1 MVSFQHSCYFY
12 AFANRLMK
20 RFLTYT
26 AALLL
31 TAASLTCIGAEP
43 EFLSVNNLY
52 NISIRETNSVCKDAD
67 GFVWVSSKMG
77 ILRFASHNYRF
88 YNLPYSEHNAL
99 TVRLECRDKMLVA
112 YCNSGQVF
120 IYNRVTDQFEPLVN
134 LTQYINRLNLI
145 IYKIAID
152 SKQNLWIATS
162 NGFFVYADGQIR
174 AIDSDGA
181 FYNLEWLT
189 GNNLIVAGRTK
200 LQIIDTG
207 DPDALPRDIG
217 ASLPA
222 SIKTSLFCD
231 TPHNRLWI
239 GTKTDGLLIF
249 DLSSH
254 SVTVVEGIPKLPV
267 LTLKQFNDSTLL
279 AGVDGHGISAIDI
292 STGHIR
298 KTYRN
303 DRNNSQS
310 LASNG
315 VYDILCEPGKRIWVC
330 TYDDGVLFSNIESK
344 NITQFLHQSNNDN
357 SIKDNHVNDVCED
370 ADGNLWFAT
379 NNGVSRYNPKTD
391 RWQHSP
397 TDMRGDSHVFL
408 SICADSDGRIWAG
421 TYSSGLY
428 VFDRNGRTVAHY
440 SSDSHSAYN
449 NDFIFSL
456 KEDCNH
462 DIWIGGTNNDIF
474 RYNRRSQTFS
484 RFDYEPLNTFAELD
498 SENMLLG
505 CTSGLFKLNK
515 TTGERTHLFDSCI
528 VNDILVQG
536 DTIWVATHGNG
547 LLRVSVNGEITA
559 HYDTRDGLPSDFVTS
574 LLYAADHLWIGT
586 ETGLC
591 KFAPS
596 SGKAFIFP
604 STTQLSA
611 SFNRHAALVLR
622 NGNLIWGTSS
632 GAVCLN
638 PDFEPDE
645 QSDGKIFVQD
655 ISVAGSSIR
664 NLPDITGNMPINQL
678 NQLKLNYTQNT
689 IKIELEALGRVVGP
703 RFAWKMEGLDA
714 NWNLPAVQNIISYPN
729 LPSSDF
735 DLIIRLYDNTL
746 SRIIDERTLH
756 IVITPPLWRRWW
768 FVSISY
774 FIVCLIVYMIIT
786 QYIQNIKRQHAEDK
800 IRFFT
805 NTAHEI
811 RTSLTLIKA
820 PIEELHKEK
829 KLTAVG
835 QRNLELASV
844 QAQQLSAVVTQLMD
858 FQKSD
863 IGKERLLLS
872 MTDIVGFMGNRV
884 QMFESM
890 AANSNIELRFTHN
903 TNTFSSAIDT
913 NMMAKVVDNLISN
926 AIKYSSKGGIVSIGL
941 ECGEKMWRLSVTDH
955 GIGISRQAQK
965 HLFTEFY
972 RSENAVNSSIVG
984 SGIGLMLVKNYVELH
999 NGKVTCVSQEG
1010 KGSTFTIEIPVAI
1023 AEKRD
1028 SAPNATA
1035 VHAASQPIESK
1046 TVDSQES
1053 DITLLIVE
1061 DNENLLRFMRE
1072 TLSDEFNILTA
1083 ENGAVAWK
1091 NIGEQQPDIV
1101 ISDIMMPEMDG
1112 FELCRLLKS
1121 TFETAH
1127 IPIILLTALSG
1138 RAEQLQG
1145 LGLGADDYLTKPFD
1159 MDILRL
1165 RLKTLV
1171 RNRQL
1176 TKSKI
1181 INSLSHGTPVEL
1193 GNKQNDE
1200 FVQKLHL
1207 TVKENMG
1214 NCDFDKEQFAAAMNV
1229 SSSLLYKK
1237 IKALTDL
1244 SPTDF
1249 IKTARLEYAQKLLK
1263 TQKYNIT
1270 EISEMCGFASAA
1282 YFSTVFKK
1290 QYGVA
1295 PSDYDG
1301 TEDISN

>member
-1 MVSFQHSCYFY
+1 MITKQIL
-12 AFANRLMK
+12 AFA
-20 RFLTYT
+20 T
-26 AALLL
+26 LL
-31 TAASLTCIGAEP
+31 TLTLGSSISIGAEP
-43 EFLSVNNLY
+43 EFFSVNSLY

-77 ILRFASHNYRF
+77 ILRFASHNYRI
-88 YNLPYSEHNAL
+88 YNLPYAEQNAL
-99 TVRLECRDKMLVA
+99 TVRLECRDRMLVA

-120 IYNRVTDQFEPLVN
+120 IYNHVSDQFEPLIN
-134 LTQYINRLNLI
+134 LIQYINKRNLI

-152 SKQNLWIATS
+152 AKMNLWVATS
-162 NGFFVYADGQIR
+162 NGYYKYTDGQI
-174 AIDSDGA
+174 ATIDGEGA

-189 GNNLIVAGRTK
+189 GDNLIVAGRTK

-207 DPDALPRDIG
+207 DPDAQPHDIG

-222 SIKTSLFCD
+222 SIKTSLFFD
-231 TPHNRLWI
+231 ATNNRLWI
-239 GTKTDGLLIF
+239 GTKTDGLFQFSIE
-249 DLSSH
+249 DH
-254 SVTVVEGIPKLPV
+254 SVTAVEGIPKLPV

-279 AGVDGHGISAIDI
+279 AGVDGHGISVIDI
-292 STGHIR
+292 GTSRIR
-298 KTYRN
+298 KTYQN

-344 NITQFLHQSNNDN
+344 NITRFQHMTNNDN

-379 NNGVSRYNPKTD
+379 NNGVSRYNPHSD
-391 RWQHSP
+391 RWLHTP
-397 TDMRGDSHVFL
+397 ADVRGESHVFL
-408 SICADSDGRIWAG
+408 SVCTDSDGRIWAG

-428 VFDRNGRTVAHY
+428 VFDRSGRTVAHY
-440 SSDSHSAYN
+440 SSGSHGSYN
-449 NDFIFSL
+449 NDFVFSL
-456 KEDCNH
+456 VEDCNRN
-462 DIWIGGTNNDIF
+462 IWIGGTNNDIF
-474 RYNRRSQTFS
+474 RYNHRSRNFS
-484 RFDYEPLNTFAELD
+484 RFDYEPVNTFAELD
-498 SENMLLG
+498 SANMLLG
-505 CTSGLFKLNK
+505 CTSGLFKLDK
-515 TTGERTHLFDSCI
+515 TTGERNILIDSCI

-547 LLRVSVNGEITA
+547 LFRIGVNGEIIA
-559 HYDTRDGLPSDFVTS
+559 RYGTRDGLPSDFVTS
-574 LLYAADHLWIGT
+574 LLYAAGHLWIGT

-591 KFAPS
+591 KFVPS

-604 STTQLSA
+604 STSQLSA
-611 SFNRHAALVLR
+611 SFNRHAAIVMS

-632 GAVCLN
+632 GALCLT

-645 QSDGKIFVQD
+645 HSDGKIFIQD

-664 NLPDITGNMPINQL
+664 NLTNITGNMPINQL
-678 NQLKLNYTQNT
+678 SHLRLNYTQNT
-689 IKIELEALGRVVGP
+689 VKIELEALGSVVGP
-703 RFAWKMEGLDA
+703 RFAWKMDGLDVE
-714 NWNLPAVQNIISYPN
+714 WNQPAAQNIISYPN
-729 LPSSDF
+729 LPSSSF

-756 IVITPPLWRRWW
+756 IIITPPLWRRNW
-768 FVSISY
+768 FVVICY
-774 FIVCLIVYMIIT
+774 LIVCLIIYMIIT
-786 QYIQNIKRQHAEDK
+786 QYVQNIKRQHAEDK

-829 KLTAVG
+829 KLTVGG
-835 QRNLELASV
+835 QRNLELASA

-863 IGKERLLLS
+863 IGKEKLQLA
-872 MTDIVGFMGNRV
+872 MTDIVGFVGNRI

-890 AANSNIELRFTHN
+890 AARNHIELHFRHN
-903 TNTFSSAIDT
+903 LASYDSAIDT
-913 NMMAKVVDNLISN
+913 NLMGKVIDNLLSN
-926 AIKYSSKGGIVSIGL
+926 AIKYSPKGGDVSVSL
-941 ECGEKMWRLSVTDH
+941 DCGEKMWQLSVVDH

-965 HLFTEFY
+965 RLFTEFY
-972 RSENAVNSSIVG
+972 RSDNSVNSNIMG
-984 SGIGLMLVKNYVELH
+984 SGIGLMLVRNYVEMH
-999 NGKVTCVSQEG
+999 NGKVTCSSQEG
-1010 KGSTFTIEIPVAI
+1010 RGSMFTIEIPAAVA
-1023 AEKRD
+1023 D
-1028 SAPNATA
+1028 SRRSESKNIVAR
-1035 VHAASQPIESK
+1035 HSLQPIDCK
-1046 TVDSQES
+1046 VDDNQEANM
-1053 DITLLIVE
+1053 TLLIVE
-1061 DNENLLRFMRE
+1061 DNENLLRFMHD
-1072 TLSDEFNILTA
+1072 TLSNEFTITTA
-1083 ENGAVAWK
+1083 TNGRDAWRT
-1091 NIGEQQPDIV
+1091 IVQQQPDIV

-1112 FELCRLLKS
+1112 FELCQLLKS

-1145 LGLGADDYLTKPFD
+1145 LGLGADDYLIKPFD

-1193 GNKQNDE
+1193 GNKQNDD
-1200 FVQKLHL
+1200 FIQKLHV
-1207 TVKENMG
+1207 TVKNNMG
-1214 NCDFDKEQFAAAMNV
+1214 NSEFDKEQFAAAMNV

-1249 IKTARLEYAQKLLK
+1249 IKTARLEYAQQLLK
-1263 TQKYNIT
+1263 AQKYNIT

-1282 YFSTVFKK
+1282 YFSTVFKRH
-1290 QYGVA
+1290 YGVA
-1295 PSDYDG
+1295 PSDYNN
-1301 TEDISN
+1301 TEGA

>member
-1 MVSFQHSCYFY
+1 MIARLILTLATLLALTLGRGSCF
-12 AFANRLMK
+12 
-20 RFLTYT
+20 
-26 AALLL
+26 
-31 TAASLTCIGAEP
+31 GADP
-43 EFLSVNNLY
+43 EFFSVNNLY

-77 ILRFASHNYRF
+77 ILRFASHNYRI

-99 TVRLECRDKMLVA
+99 TVRLECRDRMLVA

-120 IYNRVTDQFEPLVN
+120 IYNHVSDKFEPLIN
-134 LTQYINRLNLI
+134 LIQYINKRNLI

-152 SKQNLWIATS
+152 AKLNLWVATS
-162 NGFFVYADGQIR
+162 NGYYKYSDGQI
-174 AIDSDGA
+174 ATIDGEGA

-189 GNNLIVAGRTK
+189 GDSLIVAGRTK

-207 DPDALPRDIG
+207 DPDAHPNDIG

-222 SIKTSLFCD
+222 SIKTSLFFD
-231 TPHNRLWI
+231 TANNRLWI
-239 GTKTDGLLIF
+239 GTKTDGLMFF
-249 DLSSH
+249 DFENH
-254 SVTVVEGIPKLPV
+254 SVNKVKGIPTLPV
-267 LTLKQFNDSTLL
+267 LALEPFNDSTLL

-292 STGHIR
+292 DSGRIR
-298 KTYRN
+298 KNYQS
-303 DRNNSQS
+303 DRNNPQS

-344 NITQFLHQSNNDN
+344 NITQFQHLTNNEN

-391 RWQHSP
+391 RWLHTKADTREQ
-397 TDMRGDSHVFL
+397 SHVFL
-408 SICADSDGRIWAG
+408 SVCADSDGRIWAG

-428 VFDRNGRTVAHY
+428 VFDRNGQTIGHY
-440 SSDSHSAYN
+440 SSGNSIGGYN
-449 NDFIFSL
+449 NDFVFSL
-456 KEDCNH
+456 QEDGNH

-474 RYNRRSQTFS
+474 RYNRSSHSFS
-484 RFDYEPLNTFAELD
+484 RFDYEPVNTFAELD
-498 SENMLLG
+498 NAYMLLG
-505 CTSGLFKLNK
+505 CTSGLFKLDK
-515 TTGERTHLFDSCI
+515 TTGSRDILIDSCI
-528 VNDILVQG
+528 VNDILVRG

-547 LLRVSVNGEITA
+547 LLGVSVNGEIMA
-559 HYDTRDGLPSDFVTS
+559 RYDALDGLPSDFVTS
-574 LLYAADHLWIGT
+574 LIYAAGHLWVGT
-586 ETGLC
+586 ENGLC

-604 STTQLSA
+604 STSQLSA
-611 SFNRHAALVLR
+611 SFNRHAALVSS
-622 NGNLIWGTSS
+622 NGNLIWGTNK
-632 GAVCLN
+632 GAVCLY
-638 PDFEPDE
+638 PDFEPEE
-645 QSDGKIFVQD
+645 QSDGKIFIQD

-664 NLPDITGNMPINQL
+664 NLTGITGNMPINQL
-678 NQLKLNYTQNT
+678 SHLKLNYTQNT
-689 IKIELEALGRVVGP
+689 VKIELEALGSVVGP

-714 NWNLPAVQNIISYPN
+714 EWNQPAVQSIISYPN
-729 LPSSDF
+729 LPSSSF

-746 SRIIDERTLH
+746 SHIIDERTLN
-756 IVITPPLWRRWW
+756 ITITPPLWRRNW
-768 FVSISY
+768 FVIVCY
-774 FIVCLIVYMIIT
+774 LIVCLIVYMIIT

-829 KLTAVG
+829 KLTSGG

-863 IGKERLLLS
+863 IGKEKMLLV
-872 MTDIVGFMGNRV
+872 MADIVSFVGNRI

-890 AANSNIELRFTHN
+890 ASKNNIELRFLHN
-903 TNTFSSAIDT
+903 LVSYDSAIDT
-913 NMMAKVVDNLISN
+913 NLMGKVIDNLISN
-926 AIKYSSKGGIVSIGL
+926 AIKYSPNGGEVNISL
-941 ECGEKMWRLSVTDH
+941 ECGEKMWQLSVVDH

-965 HLFTEFY
+965 RLFTEFY
-972 RSENAVNSSIVG
+972 RSDNSINSNIMG
-984 SGIGLMLVKNYVELH
+984 SGIGLMLVRNYVEMH
-999 NGKVTCVSQEG
+999 NGKVICSSQEG
-1010 KGSTFTIEIPVAI
+1010 RGSIFTIEIPVAV
-1023 AEKRD
+1023 AD
-1028 SAPNATA
+1028 SRYSVLKNT
-1035 VHAASQPIESK
+1035 VTRSASQPIDCKMDENR
-1046 TVDSQES
+1046 ES
-1053 DITLLIVE
+1053 DMTLLIVE
-1061 DNENLLRFMRE
+1061 DNENLLRFMSD
-1072 TLSDEFNILTA
+1072 TLTDEFNILTA
-1083 ENGAVAWK
+1083 TNGSNAWQT
-1091 NIGEQQPDIV
+1091 ILQQQPDIV
-1101 ISDIMMPEMDG
+1101 VSDIMMPEMDG

-1138 RAEQLQG
+1138 RTEQLQG

-1193 GNKQNDE
+1193 GNKQNDD

-1214 NCDFDKEQFAAAMNV
+1214 NSDFDKEQFAAAMNV

-1249 IKTARLEYAQKLLK
+1249 IKTARLEYAQQLLK
-1263 TQKYNIT
+1263 SQRYNIT

-1295 PSDYDG
+1295 PSDY
-1301 TEDISN
+1301 SNTDRV

>member
-1 MVSFQHSCYFY
+1 MRASNFLTIFM
-12 AFANRLMK
+12 RLETEKLMK

-31 TAASLTCIGAEP
+31 TAASLTCLGAEP
-43 EFLSVNNLY
+43 EFFSVNNLY

-67 GFVWVSSKMG
+67 GFVWASSKMG
-77 ILRFASHNYRF
+77 ILRFASHNYRI
-88 YNLPYSEHNAL
+88 YNLPYAEHNAL

-112 YCNSGQVF
+112 YSNLGQVF
-120 IYNRVTDQFEPLVN
+120 IYNPVADKFEPLIN
-134 LTQYINRLNLI
+134 LIQYINRRSLI

-152 SKQNLWIATS
+152 TKQDLWVASSK
-162 NGFFVYADGQIR
+162 GFFKYADGQIT
-174 AIDSDGA
+174 AIDEEGV
-181 FYNLEWLT
+181 FFNLEWLSEKE
-189 GNNLIVAGRTK
+189 LIVAGRTK
-200 LQIIDTG
+200 VQIIDTESA
-207 DPDALPRDIG
+207 DARPRDIG
-217 ASLPA
+217 ASLSP

-231 TPHNRLWI
+231 TAHNRLWI
-239 GTKTDGLLIF
+239 GTKTDGLMIF
-249 DLSSH
+249 DFASH
-254 SVTVVEGIPKLPV
+254 SVNKVKGIPTLPV
-267 LTLKQFNDSTLL
+267 LALEQFNDSTLL

-292 STGHIR
+292 GSGRIR
-298 KTYRN
+298 KTYQS
-303 DRNNSQS
+303 DRNNPQT

-315 VYDILCEPGKRIWVC
+315 VYDILCDPGKRVWVC
-330 TYDDGVLFSNIESK
+330 TYDDGVLFANVETK
-344 NITQFLHQSNNDN
+344 NVTQFLHQPNNDN

-370 ADGNLWFAT
+370 PDGNLWFAT
-379 NNGVSRYNPKTD
+379 NNGVSRYNPLTD
-391 RWQHSP
+391 KWLHMQADAR
-397 TDMRGDSHVFL
+397 DRSHVFL
-408 SICADSDGRIWAG
+408 SICADTEGQIWAG

-428 VFDRNGRTVAHY
+428 VFDRNGRTLAHY
-440 SSDSHSAYN
+440 TSGNRSDYN
-449 NDFIFSL
+449 NDFVFSL
-456 KEDCNH
+456 IEDRYH
-462 DIWIGGTNNDIF
+462 DIWIGGTNNEIF
-474 RYNRRSQTFS
+474 RYNRNNHSFS
-484 RFDYEPLNTFAELD
+484 RFEYSPVNKIAELD
-498 SENMLLG
+498 SANLLLG
-505 CTSGLFKLNK
+505 CTSGLKKLNK
-515 TTGERTHLFDSCI
+515 TTGLRNTIIDSCI

-536 DTIWVATHGNG
+536 DTVWVATHGNG
-547 LLRVSVNGEITA
+547 LIRMNLNGEITA
-559 HYDTRDGLPSDFVTS
+559 RYDSRNGLPSDFVTS
-574 LLYAADHLWIGT
+574 LLYAAGHLWIGT

-591 KFAPS
+591 KFEPQS
-596 SGKAFIFP
+596 EKAFIFP
-604 STTQLSA
+604 STSQLSA
-611 SFNRHAALVLR
+611 SFNRHAALVLS
-622 NGNLIWGTSS
+622 NGNLIWGTSN

-638 PDFEPDE
+638 PDFEPE
-645 QSDGKIFVQD
+645 AQSSGKIFIQD

-664 NLPDITGNMPINQL
+664 NQADITGNMPVNQL
-678 NQLKLNYTQNT
+678 NSLKLNYTQNT
-689 IKIELEALGRVVGP
+689 IKVELEALGRVVGP

-714 NWNLPAVQNIISYPN
+714 DWNQPAAQNIISYPN

-735 DLIIRLYDNTL
+735 NLIIRLYDNTL
-746 SRIIDERTLH
+746 SHIIDERELH
-756 IVITPPLWRRWW
+756 IEITPPLWHRWW
-768 FVSISY
+768 FVIICY
-774 FIVCLIVYMIIT
+774 LAVCLLVYIVIS

-829 KLTAVG
+829 KLTATG
-835 QRNLELASV
+835 QHNLELASA

-863 IGKERLLLS
+863 IGKEILQLA
-872 MTDIVGFMGNRV
+872 MVDIVDFVGNRI

-890 AANSNIELRFTHN
+890 AAKSEIGLKYTHN
-903 TNTFSSAIDT
+903 TNSYSSAIDA

-926 AIKYSSKGGIVSIGL
+926 AIKYSPKGGIVSIGL
-941 ECGEKMWRLSVTDH
+941 ECDENMWRLSVTDH

-972 RSENAVNSSIVG
+972 RSENAINSSIIG

-999 NGKVTCVSQEG
+999 NGKVTCESQEG
-1010 KGSTFTIEIPVAI
+1010 KGSVFTIEIPAAVTDRHQSVSNEI
-1023 AEKRD
+1023 AAKP
-1028 SAPNATA
+1028 ALQTA
-1035 VHAASQPIESK
+1035 DNK
-1046 TVDSQES
+1046 TVDNNDS
-1053 DITLLIVE
+1053 DISLLIVE
-1061 DNENLLRFMRE
+1061 DNENLLRFMRD
-1072 TLSDEFNILTA
+1072 TLADEFGIATA
-1083 ENGAVAWK
+1083 ANGREAWQSIVK
-1091 NIGEQQPDIV
+1091 QQPDIV
-1101 ISDIMMPEMDG
+1101 VSDIMMPEMDG
-1112 FELCRLLKS
+1112 FELCRLMKS

-1165 RLKTLV
+1165 RLKTIV

-1214 NCDFDKEQFAAAMNV
+1214 NSDFDKEQFAAAMNV

-1249 IKTARLEYAQKLLK
+1249 IKTARLEYAQQLLK
-1263 TQKYNIT
+1263 SQRYNIT

-1295 PSDYDG
+1295 PSEFNG
-1301 TEDISN
+1301 TE

>member
-1 MVSFQHSCYFY
+1 MIARLILTLATLLALTLGRGSCF
-12 AFANRLMK
+12 
-20 RFLTYT
+20 
-26 AALLL
+26 
-31 TAASLTCIGAEP
+31 GADP
-43 EFLSVNNLY
+43 EFFSVNNLY

-77 ILRFASHNYRF
+77 ILRFASHNYRI

-99 TVRLECRDKMLVA
+99 TVRLECRDRMLVA

-120 IYNRVTDQFEPLVN
+120 IYNHVSDQFEPLIN
-134 LTQYINRLNLI
+134 LIQYINKRNLI

-152 SKQNLWIATS
+152 AKLNLWVATS
-162 NGFFVYADGQIR
+162 NGYYKYSDGQI
-174 AIDSDGA
+174 ATIDGEGA

-189 GNNLIVAGRTK
+189 GDSLIVAGRTK

-207 DPDALPRDIG
+207 DPDAHPNDIG

-222 SIKTSLFCD
+222 SIKTSLFFD
-231 TPHNRLWI
+231 IANNRLWI
-239 GTKTDGLLIF
+239 GTKTDGLMFF
-249 DLSSH
+249 DFENH
-254 SVTVVEGIPKLPV
+254 SVNKVKGIPTLPV
-267 LTLKQFNDSTLL
+267 LALEPFNDSTLL

-292 STGHIR
+292 DSGRIR
-298 KTYRN
+298 KNYQS
-303 DRNNSQS
+303 DRNNPQS

-344 NITQFLHQSNNDN
+344 NITQFQHLTNNEN

-379 NNGVSRYNPKTD
+379 NNGVSRYNPETD
-391 RWQHSP
+391 RWLHTKADTREQ
-397 TDMRGDSHVFL
+397 SHVFL
-408 SICADSDGRIWAG
+408 SVCADSDGRIWAG

-428 VFDRNGRTVAHY
+428 VFDRNGQTIGHY
-440 SSDSHSAYN
+440 SSDNSIGGYN
-449 NDFIFSL
+449 NDFVFSL
-456 KEDCNH
+456 QEDGNH

-474 RYNRRSQTFS
+474 RYNRSSHSFS
-484 RFDYEPLNTFAELD
+484 RFDYEPVNAFAELD
-498 SENMLLG
+498 NAYMLLG
-505 CTSGLFKLNK
+505 CTSGLFKLDK
-515 TTGERTHLFDSCI
+515 TTGSRDILIDSCI
-528 VNDILVQG
+528 VNDILVRG

-547 LLRVSVNGEITA
+547 LLGVSVNGEIMA
-559 HYDTRDGLPSDFVTS
+559 RYDALDGLPSDFVTS
-574 LLYAADHLWIGT
+574 LVYAAGHLWVGT
-586 ETGLC
+586 ENGLC
-591 KFAPS
+591 KFAPT

-604 STTQLSA
+604 STSQLSA
-611 SFNRHAALVLR
+611 SFNRHAALVSS
-622 NGNLIWGTSS
+622 NGNLIWGTNK
-632 GAVCLN
+632 GAVCLY
-638 PDFEPDE
+638 PDFEPEE
-645 QSDGKIFVQD
+645 QSDGKIFIQD

-664 NLPDITGNMPINQL
+664 NLTGITGNMPINQL
-678 NQLKLNYTQNT
+678 SHLKLNYTQNT
-689 IKIELEALGRVVGP
+689 VKIELEALGSVVGP

-714 NWNLPAVQNIISYPN
+714 EWNQPAVQSIISYPN
-729 LPSSDF
+729 LPSSSF

-746 SRIIDERTLH
+746 SHIIDERTLN
-756 IVITPPLWRRWW
+756 ITITPPLWRRNW
-768 FVSISY
+768 FVIVCY
-774 FIVCLIVYMIIT
+774 LIVCLIVYMIIT

-829 KLTAVG
+829 KLTSGG

-863 IGKERLLLS
+863 IGKEKMSLVIA
-872 MTDIVGFMGNRV
+872 DIVSFVGNRI

-890 AANSNIELRFTHN
+890 ASKNHIELNFTHN
-903 TNTFSSAIDT
+903 RVSYDSAIDT
-913 NMMAKVVDNLISN
+913 NLMGKVIDNLISN
-926 AIKYSSKGGIVSIGL
+926 AIKYSPNGGEVNISL
-941 ECGEKMWRLSVTDH
+941 ECGEKMWQLSVVDH

-965 HLFTEFY
+965 RLFTEFY
-972 RSENAVNSSIVG
+972 RSDNSINSNIMG
-984 SGIGLMLVKNYVELH
+984 SGIGLMLVRNYVEMH
-999 NGKVTCVSQEG
+999 NGKVTCSSQEG
-1010 KGSTFTIEIPVAI
+1010 RGSIFTIEIPVAV
-1023 AEKRD
+1023 AD
-1028 SAPNATA
+1028 SRYSVLKNT
-1035 VHAASQPIESK
+1035 VTRSASQPIDCKMDENR
-1046 TVDSQES
+1046 ES
-1053 DITLLIVE
+1053 DMTLLIVE
-1061 DNENLLRFMRE
+1061 DNENLLRFMSD
-1072 TLSDEFNILTA
+1072 TLTDEFNILTA
-1083 ENGAVAWK
+1083 TNGSNAWQT
-1091 NIGEQQPDIV
+1091 ILQQQPDIV
-1101 ISDIMMPEMDG
+1101 VSDIMMPEMDG

-1138 RAEQLQG
+1138 RTEQLQG

-1193 GNKQNDE
+1193 GNKQNDD
-1200 FVQKLHL
+1200 FVQKLHI

-1214 NCDFDKEQFAAAMNV
+1214 NSDFDKEQFAAAMNV

-1249 IKTARLEYAQKLLK
+1249 IKTARLEYAQQLLK
-1263 TQKYNIT
+1263 SQRYNIT

-1295 PSDYDG
+1295 PSDYSNTDG
-1301 TEDISN
+1301 A

>member
-1 MVSFQHSCYFY
+1 MNIRH
-12 AFANRLMK
+12 AMLTMK
-20 RFLTYT
+20 HTFKLC
-26 AALLL
+26 ALLL
-31 TAASLTCIGAEP
+31 ISLCCNKGMAAEP
-43 EFLSVNNLY
+43 VFQSVNRLY
-52 NISIRETNSVCKDAD
+52 NISIRETNSACKDAD

-88 YNLPYSEHNAL
+88 YNLPYSERNAL
-99 TVRLECRDKMLVA
+99 TVRLECRDNMLVA

-120 IYNRVTDQFEPLVN
+120 IYNRVSDQFEPLVN
-134 LTQYINRLNLI
+134 LIRYINRLNLI

-152 SKQNLWIATS
+152 SEQNLWVATS
-162 NGFFVYADGQIR
+162 NGFFKYADGQI
-174 AIDSDGA
+174 AVIEDEGA

-189 GNNLIVAGRTK
+189 DNQLLVAGLSK
-200 LQIIDTG
+200 IEIIDT
-207 DPDALPRDIG
+207 DTSDARPRNIG
-217 ASLPA
+217 AKLPN

-231 TPHNRLWI
+231 KSHNRLWI

-249 DLSSH
+249 DITNH
-254 SVTVVEGIPKLPV
+254 SVTAVAGIPNLPV
-267 LTLKQFNDSTLL
+267 LALKQFNDSTLL
-279 AGVDGHGISAIDI
+279 AGVDGHGISVIDI
-292 STGHIR
+292 ATGRIIR
-298 KTYRN
+298 THKN
-303 DRNNSQS
+303 DRNNPQS

-315 VYDILCEPGKRIWVC
+315 VYDILCEPGKRVWVC
-330 TYDDGVLFSNIESK
+330 TYDDGVLFCNIESK
-344 NITQFLHQSNNDN
+344 NITHFQHLTNNDN

-379 NNGVSRYNPKTD
+379 NNGVSRYNPLTD
-391 RWQHSP
+391 KWLHILADNRE
-397 TDMRGDSHVFL
+397 RSHVFL
-408 SICADSDGRIWAG
+408 SVCADADGRIWAG

-428 VFDRNGRTVAHY
+428 VLDHSERIVAHY
-440 SSDSHSAYN
+440 SSGNRTDYN
-449 NDFIFSL
+449 NDFVFSL
-456 KEDCNH
+456 LEDCH
-462 DIWIGGTNNDIF
+462 RDIWIGGTNNDIF
-474 RYNRRSQTFS
+474 RYNRRSRSFS
-484 RFDYEPLNTFAELD
+484 RFDYSPVNIFTELD
-498 SENMLLG
+498 SANMLLG
-505 CTSGLFKLNK
+505 CTDGLFKLDK
-515 TTGERTHLFDSCI
+515 TTGNKTVMVDSCI
-528 VNDILVQG
+528 VNDILVRG
-536 DTIWVATHGNG
+536 DTIWVATHGKG
-547 LLRVSVNGEITA
+547 LLCLNVNGETTA
-559 HYDTRDGLPSDFVTS
+559 RYDIDNGLPSDFVTS
-574 LLYAADHLWIGT
+574 LLYAAGHLWIGT

-591 KFAPS
+591 KFSPA

-604 STTQLSA
+604 STPQLST
-611 SFNRHAALVLR
+611 SFNRHAALVLS
-622 NGNLIWGTSS
+622 NGNLIWGTSN
-632 GAVCLN
+632 GAVSLN

-645 QSDGKIFVQD
+645 QSQGKIFIQD

-664 NLPDITGNMPINQL
+664 NLTDITGNLPINQL
-678 NQLKLNYTQNT
+678 NTLNLSYTQNT
-689 IKIELEALGRVVGP
+689 IKVELEALGRVVGP
-703 RFAWKMEGLDA
+703 RFAWKMDGLDA
-714 NWNLPAVQNIISYPN
+714 DWNLPAAQNIISYPN
-729 LPSSDF
+729 LPNRSF
-735 DLIIRLYDNTL
+735 DLRIRLYDNTL

-768 FVSISY
+768 FVTISY
-774 FIVCLIVYMIIT
+774 ILVCLLVYMIIT

-820 PIEELHKEK
+820 PIEELNKEK
-829 KLTAVG
+829 KLSATG
-835 QRNLELASV
+835 QRNLELASA

-863 IGKERLLLS
+863 IGKEKLQLT
-872 MTDIVGFMGNRV
+872 MADIVDFVGNRV

-890 AANSNIELRFTHN
+890 AASSEICLQFTHN
-903 TNTFSSAIDT
+903 IDSYSSAIDA

-926 AIKYSSKGGIVSIGL
+926 AIKYSPKGSVVGIGL
-941 ECGEKMWRLSVTDH
+941 ECDEKMWRLTVTDH
-955 GIGISRQAQK
+955 GIGISRQGQK

-984 SGIGLMLVKNYVELH
+984 SGIGLMLVKNYVEMH
-999 NGKVTCVSQEG
+999 NGKVGCTSQEG
-1010 KGSTFTIEIPVAI
+1010 KGSVFTVEIPAAFTENRLSTPI
-1023 AEKRD
+1023 AN
-1028 SAPNATA
+1028 AP
-1035 VHAASQPIESK
+1035 HPSSQPVDSK
-1046 TVDSQES
+1046 AVDSQDS
-1053 DITLLIVE
+1053 DISLLIVE

-1072 TLSDEFNILTA
+1072 TLSDEFSITTA
-1083 ENGAVAWK
+1083 ANGREAWQT
-1091 NIGEQQPDIV
+1091 IAQLQPDIV

-1112 FELCRLLKS
+1112 FELCQRLKS

-1249 IKTARLEYAQKLLK
+1249 IKTARLEYAQQLLK
-1263 TQKYNIT
+1263 AQKYNIT

-1295 PSDYDG
+1295 PSEYG
-1301 TEDISN
+1301 GAEDSPC

>member
-1 MVSFQHSCYFY
+1 MLTLKHTI
-12 AFANRLMK
+12 RLC
-20 RFLTYT
+20 T
-26 AALLL
+26 LLL
-31 TAASLTCIGAEP
+31 LVLSSHCGITAEP
-43 EFLSVNNLY
+43 EFFSVNNLY
-52 NISIRETNSVCKDAD
+52 QISIRETNSVCKDAD

-99 TVRLECRDKMLVA
+99 TVRLECRDNMLVA
-112 YCNSGQVF
+112 YCNTGQVF
-120 IYNRVTDQFEPLVN
+120 IYNRVSDQFEPPIN
-134 LTQYINRLNLI
+134 LIQYINRRNLI

-152 SKQNLWIATS
+152 TKQNLWVATS
-162 NGFFVYADGQIR
+162 DGFFRYADGQI
-174 AIDSDGA
+174 ITIEGEGA

-200 LQIIDTG
+200 LQIIDTS
-207 DPDALPRDIG
+207 DPNAQPSDIG
-217 ASLPA
+217 ANLPA

-231 TPHNRLWI
+231 TAHNRLWI
-239 GTKTDGLLIF
+239 GTKTDGLLQF
-249 DLSSH
+249 DFKNH
-254 SVTVVEGIPKLPV
+254 SVTTVNGIPKLPV

-279 AGVDGHGISAIDI
+279 AGIDGHGISAIDI
-292 STGHIR
+292 STSHIR
-298 KTYRN
+298 KTYQN
-303 DRNNSQS
+303 NRNNPQS

-315 VYDILCEPGKRIWVC
+315 VYDILCEPGKRVWVC
-330 TYDDGVLFSNIESK
+330 TYDDGVLFSNIEAK
-344 NITQFLHQSNNDN
+344 NITQFQHLTNNDN

-379 NNGVSRYNPKTD
+379 NNGVSRYNPQTD
-391 RWQHSP
+391 KWLHTP
-397 TDMRGDSHVFL
+397 TDARGESHVFL
-408 SICADSDGRIWAG
+408 SVCTDSDGRIWAG

-428 VFDRNGRTVAHY
+428 VFDRNGRTIAHY
-440 SSDSHSAYN
+440 SSGSHSNYN
-449 NDFIFSL
+449 NDFVFSL
-456 KEDCNH
+456 KEDRNR

-474 RYNRRSQTFS
+474 RYNRRSRNFS
-484 RFDYEPLNTFAELD
+484 RFDYEPVNTFAELD
-498 SENMLLG
+498 SLNMLLG
-505 CTSGLFKLNK
+505 CTNGLFKLNK
-515 TTGERTHLFDSCI
+515 TTGHRNTLIDSCI

-547 LLRVSVNGEITA
+547 LLRISINGKITA
-559 HYDTRDGLPSDFVTS
+559 RYDTRDGLPSDFVTS

-604 STTQLSA
+604 STSQLST
-611 SFNRHAALVLR
+611 SFNRHAALVLS

-645 QSDGKIFVQD
+645 QSDGKIFIQD

-664 NLPDITGNMPINQL
+664 NLANITGNLPVNQL

-746 SRIIDERTLH
+746 SHIIDERTLH
-756 IVITPPLWRRWW
+756 IVITPPLWRRSW
-768 FVSISY
+768 FIIICY
-774 FIVCLIVYMIIT
+774 LIVCLIVYMIIS
-786 QYIQNIKRQHAEDK
+786 QYIHNIKRQHAEDK

-829 KLTAVG
+829 KLTTGG

-858 FQKSD
+858 FQKAD
-863 IGKERLLLS
+863 IGKEKLQLA
-872 MTDIVGFMGNRV
+872 MADIVGFVSNRV

-890 AANSNIELRFTHN
+890 AAKSNIELQFTHN
-903 TNTFSSAIDT
+903 TNSYNSAIDT
-913 NMMAKVVDNLISN
+913 NMMAKVIDNLISN
-926 AIKYSSKGGIVSIGL
+926 AIKYSPKGGVVSISL
-941 ECGEKMWRLSVTDH
+941 ECSEKMWRLSVTDH

-972 RSENAVNSSIVG
+972 RSDNSVNSSIIG
-984 SGIGLMLVKNYVELH
+984 SGIGLMLVKNYVEMH
-999 NGKVTCVSQEG
+999 NGKVTCSSQEG
-1010 KGSTFTIEIPVAI
+1010 KGSVFTIEIPVAVVDR
-1023 AEKRD
+1023 KQT
-1028 SAPNATA
+1028 APSIT
-1035 VHAASQPIESK
+1035 VQQTSSQTTENK
-1046 TVDSQES
+1046 TVDTHES
-1053 DITLLIVE
+1053 DTSLLIVE
-1061 DNENLLRFMRE
+1061 DNENLLQFMRD
-1072 TLSDEFNILTA
+1072 TLADEFNIATA
-1083 ENGAVAWK
+1083 TNGNAAWK
-1091 NIGEQQPDIV
+1091 AIVQQQPDIV

-1112 FELCRLLKS
+1112 FELCQQLKS

-1249 IKTARLEYAQKLLK
+1249 IKTARLEYALQLLK
-1263 TQKYNIT
+1263 AQKYNIT

-1301 TEDISN
+1301 TEDFSS

>member
-1 MVSFQHSCYFY
+1 MTARLILTLATLLALTLGRGSSF
-12 AFANRLMK
+12 
-20 RFLTYT
+20 
-26 AALLL
+26 
-31 TAASLTCIGAEP
+31 GADP
-43 EFLSVNNLY
+43 VFFSVNNLY

-77 ILRFASHNYRF
+77 ILRFASHNYRI

-99 TVRLECRDKMLVA
+99 TVRLECRDRMLVA

-120 IYNRVTDQFEPLVN
+120 IYNHVSDQFEPLIN
-134 LTQYINRLNLI
+134 LIQYINKRNLI

-152 SKQNLWIATS
+152 AKMNLWVATS
-162 NGFFVYADGQIR
+162 NGYYKYSDGQI
-174 AIDSDGA
+174 ATIDGEGA
-181 FYNLEWLT
+181 FYNLEWLA
-189 GNNLIVAGRTK
+189 GDSLIVAGRTK

-207 DPDALPRDIG
+207 DPDAHPNDIG

-222 SIKTSLFCD
+222 SIKTSLFFD
-231 TPHNRLWI
+231 TANNRLWI
-239 GTKTDGLLIF
+239 GTKTDGLMIF
-249 DLSSH
+249 DFENH
-254 SVTVVEGIPKLPV
+254 SVNKVKGIPTLPV
-267 LTLKQFNDSTLL
+267 LALEPFNDSTLL
-279 AGVDGHGISAIDI
+279 AGVDGHGISAIGI
-292 STGHIR
+292 GSGRII
-298 KTYRN
+298 KNYQS
-303 DRNNSQS
+303 DRNNPQS

-344 NITQFLHQSNNDN
+344 NITQFQHLTNNEN

-391 RWQHSP
+391 RWLHTKADTREQ
-397 TDMRGDSHVFL
+397 SHVFL
-408 SICADSDGRIWAG
+408 SVCADSDGRIWAG

-428 VFDRNGRTVAHY
+428 VFDRNGQTIGHY
-440 SSDSHSAYN
+440 SSDNSIGGYN
-449 NDFIFSL
+449 NDFVFSL
-456 KEDCNH
+456 QEDSNH

-474 RYNRRSQTFS
+474 RYNRSSHSFS
-484 RFDYEPLNTFAELD
+484 RFDYEPVNAFAELD
-498 SENMLLG
+498 NAYMLLG
-505 CTSGLFKLNK
+505 CTSGLFKLDK
-515 TTGERTHLFDSCI
+515 TTGSRDILIDSCI
-528 VNDILVQG
+528 VNDILVRG

-547 LLRVSVNGEITA
+547 LLGVSVNGEIMA
-559 HYDTRDGLPSDFVTS
+559 RYDALDGLPSDFVTS
-574 LLYAADHLWIGT
+574 LVCAAGHLWVGT
-586 ETGLC
+586 ENGLC

-604 STTQLSA
+604 STSQLSA
-611 SFNRHAALVLR
+611 SFNRHAALVSS
-622 NGNLIWGTSS
+622 NGNLIWGTNK
-632 GAVCLN
+632 GAVCLY
-638 PDFEPDE
+638 PDFEPEE
-645 QSDGKIFVQD
+645 QSDGKIFIQD

-664 NLPDITGNMPINQL
+664 NLTGITGNMPINQL
-678 NQLKLNYTQNT
+678 SHLKLNYTQNT
-689 IKIELEALGRVVGP
+689 VKIELEALGSVVGP

-714 NWNLPAVQNIISYPN
+714 EWNQPAVQSIISYPN
-729 LPSSDF
+729 LPSSSF

-746 SRIIDERTLH
+746 SHIIDERTLN
-756 IVITPPLWRRWW
+756 ITITPPLWRRNW
-768 FVSISY
+768 FVIVCY
-774 FIVCLIVYMIIT
+774 LIVCLIVYMIIT

-829 KLTAVG
+829 KLTSGG

-844 QAQQLSAVVTQLMD
+844 QAQQLSAVVTKLMD

-863 IGKERLLLS
+863 IGKEKMLLV
-872 MTDIVGFMGNRV
+872 MADIVSFVGNRI

-890 AANSNIELRFTHN
+890 ASKNNIELRFLHN
-903 TNTFSSAIDT
+903 LVSYDSAIDT
-913 NMMAKVVDNLISN
+913 NLMGKVIDNLISN
-926 AIKYSSKGGIVSIGL
+926 AIKYSPNGGEVNISL
-941 ECGEKMWRLSVTDH
+941 ECGEKMWQLSVVDH

-965 HLFTEFY
+965 RLFTEFY
-972 RSENAVNSSIVG
+972 RSDNSINSNIMG
-984 SGIGLMLVKNYVELH
+984 SGIGLMLVRNYVEMH
-999 NGKVTCVSQEG
+999 NGKVTCSSQEG
-1010 KGSTFTIEIPVAI
+1010 RGSIFTIEIPVAV
-1023 AEKRD
+1023 AD
-1028 SAPNATA
+1028 SRYSVLKNT
-1035 VHAASQPIESK
+1035 VTRSASQPIDCKMDENR
-1046 TVDSQES
+1046 ES
-1053 DITLLIVE
+1053 DMTLLIVE
-1061 DNENLLRFMRE
+1061 DNENLLRFMSD
-1072 TLSDEFNILTA
+1072 TLTDEFNILTA
-1083 ENGAVAWK
+1083 TNGSNAWQT
-1091 NIGEQQPDIV
+1091 ILQQQPDIV
-1101 ISDIMMPEMDG
+1101 VSDIMMPEMDG

-1193 GNKQNDE
+1193 GNKQNDD
-1200 FVQKLHL
+1200 FVQKLHI

-1214 NCDFDKEQFAAAMNV
+1214 NSDFDKEQFAAAMNV

-1249 IKTARLEYAQKLLK
+1249 IKTARLEYAQQLLK
-1263 TQKYNIT
+1263 SQRYNIT

-1295 PSDYDG
+1295 PSDY
-1301 TEDISN
+1301 SNTDRV